1 MDSLN
6 QSYLIFRSVSSKYD
20 RTFSSDIVNAT
31 QNPVWNTN
39 HIFLGVDSEEWA
51 SSKLEISVWNYSN
64 HLDHKCLGM
73 KIYIDGF
80 IEMLSIG
87 FQIRQ
92 KKSFPL
98 RNCFYISR
106 NRHIRTR
113 YNGRKCFKCVLVSS
127 LQPIINRSRFA
138 VL

>member
-31 QNPVWNTN
+31 QNPVWNTS

-51 SSKLEISVWNYSN
+51 SLKLEISVWNYSN

-73 KIYIDGF
+73 KICTSIDKF
-80 IEMLSIG
+80 LEIAI
-87 FQIRQ
+87 
-92 KKSFPL
+92 
-98 RNCFYISR
+98 
-106 NRHIRTR
+106 
-113 YNGRKCFKCVLVSS
+113 
-127 LQPIINRSRFA
+127 
-138 VL
+138 

>member
-6 QSYLIFRSVSSKYD
+6 QSYMIFRSVSSKYD

-51 SSKLEISVWNYSN
+51 SLKLEISVWNYSN

-73 KIYIDGF
+73 KIFTSMDKFLEIAIYI
-80 IEMLSIG
+80 
-87 FQIRQ
+87 
-92 KKSFPL
+92 
-98 RNCFYISR
+98 
-106 NRHIRTR
+106 
-113 YNGRKCFKCVLVSS
+113 
-127 LQPIINRSRFA
+127 
-138 VL
+138 